1 MARTHF
7 KGVVRKRL
15 MPFVA
20 VPSGAGSSLMHQLGA
35 AGTAA
40 PRAAVAAS
48 EPAGSDGPAAAAVV
62 PGAPVFAEQPGGGK
76 CKQVGVVRVADGT
89 LGLAVLRLGAVEA
102 ARAAGQPLL
111 LGDGEA
117 AAELC
122 PWRPDWWPDSWGRE
136 EAHGSSGGSDA

>member
-20 VPSGAGSSLMHQLGA
+20 VPPGAGSSLMHQLEA
-35 AGTAA
+35 AGPAA

-48 EPAGSDGPAAAAVV
+48 KPAGSDSPAAAAVA

-76 CKQVGVVRVADGT
+76 RRQVGVVRAADGT
-89 LGLAVLRLGAVEA
+89 LGLAVLRLGAVET
-102 ARAAGQPLL
+102 ARSAGQPLL
-111 LGDGEA
+111 LGEGEA

-122 PWRPDWWPDSWGRE
+122 PWRPDWWPGSWGRE
-136 EAHGSSGGSDA
+136 EASGSGGDGD

>member
-20 VPSGAGSSLMHQLGA
+20 VPPGAGGTLMRQMEA
-35 AGTAA
+35 AGPAA

-48 EPAGSDGPAAAAVV
+48 EPTGSNSPAAAAVAAGV
-62 PGAPVFAEQPGGGK
+62 PVFAEQPGGGK
-76 CKQVGVVRVADGT
+76 RKQVGVVRVADGT
-89 LGLAVLRLGAVEA
+89 LGLAVLRLAAVEA
-102 ARAAGQPLL
+102 ARSTGRPLL

-136 EAHGSSGGSDA
+136 ETSGSGGDND